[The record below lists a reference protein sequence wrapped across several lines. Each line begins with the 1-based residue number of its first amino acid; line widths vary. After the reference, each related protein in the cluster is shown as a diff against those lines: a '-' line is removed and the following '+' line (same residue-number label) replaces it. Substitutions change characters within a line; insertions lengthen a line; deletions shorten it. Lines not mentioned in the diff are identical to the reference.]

1 MFKGQ
6 TATSSGIGVSGR
18 ILSGV
23 VQVGEKLRIVPGDE
37 TAVVRSEYLE
47 AHQLAIQSLS
57 IYAAI
62 DQDNESVQWAAAGS
76 HVTLFLGSVD
86 PINLR
91 YVHQLLHTIPSD
103 AINLPFSIGYVLCP
117 PSSLVPLATS
127 FNAQV
132 IIFDIQI
139 PLTIGA
145 SVNNLM
151 SYKYTPHCTLIGPC

>member
-37 TAVVRSEYLE
+37 AAVVRSEYLE
-47 AHQLAIQSLS
+47 THHLARQSL
-57 IYAAI
+57 IICAAI
-62 DQDNESVQWAAAGS
+62 EQDNESVQWAAAGS

-91 YVHQLLHTIPSD
+91 YVHLLLHSVSND
-103 AINLPFSIGYVLCP
+103 AINLPLVLVMFSVHRALWCRWRHR
-117 PSSLVPLATS
+117 S
-127 FNAQV
+127 
-132 IIFDIQI
+132 
-139 PLTIGA
+139 
-145 SVNNLM
+145 M
-151 SYKYTPHCTLIGPC
+151 HK